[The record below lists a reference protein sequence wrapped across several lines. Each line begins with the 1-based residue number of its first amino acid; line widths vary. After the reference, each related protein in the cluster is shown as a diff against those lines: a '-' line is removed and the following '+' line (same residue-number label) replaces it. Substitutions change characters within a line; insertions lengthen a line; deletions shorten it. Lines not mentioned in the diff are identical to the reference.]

1 MSDVGKAFPGQPS
14 IAHDSDIE
22 GLKRLATA
30 MKKNGAKVL
39 VQIHHGGAQALPEL
53 TPDGDVVAPSPISL
67 KSFGQ
72 KQEHSAREMT
82 LKKLNKR

>member
-1 MSDVGKAFPGQPS
+1 MSEKHFQDSHQS
-14 IAHDSDIE
+14 RMDSDIE

-67 KSFGQ
+67 KVSVRNKSIVQ
-72 KQEHSAREMT
+72 RR